1 MKFFKYIALAVLAS
15 TISANAVQTQTV
27 GKLKK
32 NDTVVIAVD
41 DLIDETELNAALATY
56 ATKTWAATTA
66 TNAANHAASSKVT
79 KVTNATSGNVVKF
92 ASNGEVADSN
102 LKVDDL
108 LTTASLTAYAKKDE
122 MKVEAVTGDTTKK
135 KITLKN
141 GLSQEVLV
149 AHQSLDDYVTQSS
162 FRDHAEDS
170 TIHVT
175 EVDQNKW
182 NTAASNFEEHAA
194 DDEIHITNEE
204 RADWDAKYDL
214 PDGGIPKADLAQAV
228 QTSLGKADNAVQKQ
242 TLTALTDNDD
252 IDTLYARVNQI
263 IKVLKNETVTP

>member
-41 DLIDETELNAALATY
+41 DLIDETELTAALATY

-79 KVTNATSGNVVKF
+79 KVTGANANHVAKFVSG
-92 ASNGEVADSN
+92 GEIADSG
-102 LKVDDL
+102 LAVDDL

-149 AHQSLDDYVTQSS
+149 AHQDISALTTHVANQD
-162 FRDHAEDS
+162 
-170 TIHVT
+170 IHVT
-175 EVDQNKW
+175 ATDK
-182 NTAASNFEEHAA
+182 SNW
-194 DDEIHITNEE
+194 DDKY
-204 RADWDAKYDL
+204 AK

-263 IKVLKNETVTP
+263 IKVLKNETVTQ